1 MKWMETEGRVAESP
15 DSQTDADAQ
24 MFVQLGME
32 KALRVYT
39 RQGSQWAGVAYC
51 TYSKHCFTR
60 GLQKKVV
67 AHKWMAPTEM
77 TLSNTTQGTPH
88 TMQWNGL

>member
-39 RQGSQWAGVAYC
+39 RQGS
-51 TYSKHCFTR
+51 
-60 GLQKKVV
+60 
-67 AHKWMAPTEM
+67 
-77 TLSNTTQGTPH
+77 
-88 TMQWNGL
+88 